1 MRTRALRIA
10 ILLWLGWYLWGP
22 VDQVVDFWDT
32 PRQQLCDMVRAA
44 GGVVVLMGAGVAV
57 ARMQTRKLHD
67 RFRRAAR
74 TLRGVID
81 RRPEATAVVLVPTR
95 SHLAHAPPIS
105 LRI

>member
-1 MRTRALRIA
+1 MRLRVLRIA
-10 ILLWLGWYLWGP
+10 ILLWMAWYVWGP

-44 GGVVVLMGAGVAV
+44 GGVVVLMAAGVAV
-57 ARMQTRKLHD
+57 ARMQNRRLRD
-67 RFRRAAR
+67 SFRLAAR

-81 RRPEATAVVLVPTR
+81 CRPELVSMVPVPIQ
-95 SHLAHAPPIS
+95 SHLGHAPPIS